1 MWIKMHLLDI
11 YICISYLF
19 SLSVKI
25 RAFNNYKYL
34 LIKWKAWINIVFF
47 YYLVREYR
55 DIPPYRDNGN
65 DEEYISV
72 NSNDDFLGSTT
83 AITNNNSN
91 KSRLRENNDALYDYE
106 STSRNNL
113 GNDLIIRNDLF
124 EFLWFILTFKKLK
137 VIIII
142 QVQIKIKIFEAYLM
156 MSDHV
161 SYK

>member
-1 MWIKMHLLDI
+1 M
-11 YICISYLF
+11 
-19 SLSVKI
+19 
-25 RAFNNYKYL
+25 
-34 LIKWKAWINIVFF
+34 
-47 YYLVREYR
+47 
-55 DIPPYRDNGN
+55 
-65 DEEYISV
+65 
-72 NSNDDFLGSTT
+72 
-83 AITNNNSN
+83 
-91 KSRLRENNDALYDYE
+91 RENNDALYDYE
-106 STSRNNL
+106 SKSRNNL

>member
-1 MWIKMHLLDI
+1 M
-11 YICISYLF
+11 
-19 SLSVKI
+19 
-25 RAFNNYKYL
+25 
-34 LIKWKAWINIVFF
+34 
-47 YYLVREYR
+47 
-55 DIPPYRDNGN
+55 
-65 DEEYISV
+65 
-72 NSNDDFLGSTT
+72 
-83 AITNNNSN
+83 
-91 KSRLRENNDALYDYE
+91 RENNDALYDYE

-142 QVQIKIKIFEAYLM
+142 IQVQIKIKIFEAYLM